1 MYSLSDYKRLIKSE
15 NVKNER
21 KKEKILDNF
30 TNLIKNFTNYI
41 FIIFLDYEMQ
51 KYSKCIENVKILAN
65 LVINNFL

>member
-41 FIIFLDYEMQ
+41 VIIFLDYEMQ